1 MSALGAWLSAQS
13 GSALVLLDRPEDAR
27 SKLSHAQEGRGHLP
41 DAFERADMDHLHALI
56 HLHLGSLDVAEQ
68 FATSSVRGW
77 GEGNRRD
84 GVLGEITSA
93 TIHVQAG
100 EPDGLRLAHGAVTA
114 VSKLRSQRARDRL
127 TPLIT
132 TLESRPGSDH
142 RELARM
148 ARQVAT
154 TRA

>member
-1 MSALGAWLSAQS
+1 M
-13 GSALVLLDRPEDAR
+13 
-27 SKLSHAQEGRGHLP
+27 
-41 DAFERADMDHLHALI
+41 
-56 HLHLGSLDVAEQ
+56 
-68 FATSSVRGW
+68 
-77 GEGNRRD
+77 
-84 GVLGEITSA
+84 LGEITSA
-93 TIHVQAG
+93 TIHLRAG

-127 TPLIT
+127 APLIT
-132 TLESRPGSDH
+132 TLESRLGSDH